1 MTEPLPGV
9 AGEER
14 TTKSKVLEAGA
25 AMTQVKATT
34 LPYGPWNVYADWA
47 GQDFTPVK
55 SICAHLNAFHVYA
68 DDPKRFVETN
78 HYCSHL
84 TEGTPRPC
92 AVIHCLKPQKQPLT
106 NHCPAQTSA
115 SASSTTAPTRAP
127 ASSASS
133 T

>member
-1 MTEPLPGV
+1 MP
-9 AGEER
+9 R
-14 TTKSKVLEAGA
+14 
-25 AMTQVKATT
+25 
-34 LPYGPWNVYADWA
+34 
-47 GQDFTPVK
+47 QDFTPVK

-84 TEGTPRPC
+84 TEGRRHPTARQLRPT
-92 AVIHCLKPQKQPLT
+92 HPLT
-106 NHCPAQTSA
+106 ILSSQMFA
-115 SASSTTAPTRAP
+115 SVSSTTAPTQAP